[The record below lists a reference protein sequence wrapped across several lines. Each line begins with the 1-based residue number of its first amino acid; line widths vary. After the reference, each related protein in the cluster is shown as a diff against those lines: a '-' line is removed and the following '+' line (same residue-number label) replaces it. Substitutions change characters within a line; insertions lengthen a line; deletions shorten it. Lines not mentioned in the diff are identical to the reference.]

1 MRKEE
6 INKTLENWAKQLDKP
21 VSELQKDFQ
30 EALDTIDELDEERK
44 LRKALNKFSNELD
57 RKEKRLATFEEM
69 KGVIWGTS
77 FPWVAKRR
85 PNYNLYA
92 KNILG
97 HLESNGK
104 VFRAI
109 LFGKP
114 ATELTIPTLASIS
127 FKGRITDEYDEEQII
142 RISGESPINVLNA
155 DLISLKKLADEF
167 GKPRITTLKDLEGF
181 YSTHSVERTIPVLVE
196 GVVKTKFRQAEKKG
210 EGNRRRLILENSIA
224 QDFFERNSTVCRIPE
239 ALASEVEQDD
249 EIIVLGDLWKP
260 DPLVDEETGEPI
272 EGSDSVVI
280 NAWTF
285 ERI

>member
-6 INKTLENWAKQLDKP
+6 INETLENWAKQLDKP
-21 VSELQKDFQ
+21 VSELQKGF
-30 EALDTIDELDEERK
+30 EETLATIDELDEDRK

-57 RKEKRLATFEEM
+57 RKEKRLATFEDM

-85 PNYNLYA
+85 PSYNLYA
-92 KNILG
+92 KNIFG
-97 HLESNGK
+97 HLNSNGK

-114 ATELTIPTLASIS
+114 ATELVIPTLANIS
-127 FKGRITDEYDEEQII
+127 FKGRITDEYDEEVILS
-142 RISGESPINVLNA
+142 ISGDSKIDVLNG
-155 DLISLKKLADEF
+155 DLISLKKLTDEY
-167 GKPRITTLKDLEGF
+167 GKPRKTTLKDLEEF

-196 GVVKTKFRQAEKKG
+196 GVVKSKFRQAEKKG
-210 EGNRRRLILENSIA
+210 EGNRRRLILENSVA
-224 QDFFERNSTVCRIPE
+224 QDFFERNPTVCRIPE
-239 ALASEVEQDD
+239 ILAQEVEQDD

-260 DPLVDEETGEPI
+260 DPRVDDETGEPI
-272 EGSDSVVI
+272 EGSDNVVI